1 MLADAPNDQPLK
13 PSANRLHAASRPA
26 SETDTAMRNS
36 TGSLT
41 LVPSSLK
48 RTSESDLSQSDL
60 PIFSQDW
67 WITIARGSSDYRE
80 LRIVDGDAVL
90 GKLPFIVSRHLG
102 LFQGQDPHWSHLGG
116 PIVDQRLS
124 RKEQAEVLHQ
134 LLARFPR
141 WYSGY
146 FVCNPNISYA
156 DLVRNAFKDAGF
168 KHSTETTYVRY
179 PSDAPVATLR
189 KSKHNG
195 HIKRASQKLDCVD
208 ISATEFVRFFHGNL
222 TARGKTSY
230 APIEIIARLTE
241 EAVRRGQARAIAAK
255 PRDTGATVKHDESP
269 LYDAAIVYV
278 WDHSHCYYWMSTYR
292 PHFGTSPYPRPH
304 PDAIKFLAM
313 HAMQH
318 AQEMNLI
325 FDADG
330 VTTPGSEILYRDMF
344 GLRKEER
351 RDVFQRTTALERFVR
366 RVVRRSM
373 HWLPKTA

>member
-1 MLADAPNDQPLK
+1 MLADAPHNQPLK
-13 PSANRLHAASRPA
+13 PSNNLLRAASRPA
-26 SETDTAMRNS
+26 SETDAAMRSS

-41 LVPSSLK
+41 LVPSNVE
-48 RTSESDLSQSDL
+48 RTSGSDLSQSDL

-80 LRIVDGDAVL
+80 LRIVNGDAVL
-90 GKLPFIVSRHLG
+90 GKLPFILSRHLG
-102 LFQGQDPHWSHLGG
+102 LFQAQDPHWSHLGG
-116 PIVDQRLS
+116 PIVDQRLG
-124 RKEQAEVLHQ
+124 RKEQAKVLHQ
-134 LLARFPR
+134 LLARFPK

-146 FVCNPNISYA
+146 FVCNPNIGYA
-156 DLVRNAFKDAGF
+156 DLVREAFKSAGF
-168 KHSTETTYVRY
+168 KHSNETTYVRH
-179 PSDAPVATLR
+179 PSDAPVAALR
-189 KSKHNG
+189 KGKHNG

-208 ISATEFVRFFHGNL
+208 ISASEFVRFFHRNL
-222 TARGKTSY
+222 KARGKTSY
-230 APIEIIARLTE
+230 APLEIVTRLTD

-255 PRDTGATVKHDESP
+255 PRGSGAAANQDESP

-292 PHFGTSPYPRPH
+292 PHFVTNLYPKPH
-304 PDAIKFLAM
+304 PDAIKLLAM

-366 RVVRRSM
+366 RVVRGSKR
-373 HWLPKTA
+373 WQPKAA